1 MTLSYYTDGIFF
13 VITTEADKL
22 NAYKLSDN
30 LMKNKL
36 IACVNFN
43 NIESH
48 FWWKGEINKLKEVQ
62 LIMKCKKENLDK
74 LYQNILRSH
83 SYDIPEIVSFPVSSE
98 NLYSKWI
105 SSI

>member
-1 MTLSYYTDGIFF
+1 MTECFFTEGLFF

-30 LMKNKL
+30 LMKKKL

-43 NIESH
+43 NVESH
-48 FWWKGEINKLKEVQ
+48 FWWEGEINKSKEVQ
-62 LIMKCKKENLDK
+62 LIMKCKKENLNEVC
-74 LYQNILRSH
+74 LNISKTH
-83 SYDIPEIVSFPVSSE
+83 SYETPEIVYFPVSSS
-98 NLYSKWI
+98 NHYYNWV

>member
-1 MTLSYYTDGIFF
+1 MTESYFTEGLFF
-13 VITTEADKL
+13 VITTESDKS

-36 IACVNFN
+36 IACVNFK

-48 FWWKGEINKLKEVQ
+48 FWWEGEISRTEEVQ
-62 LIMKCKKENLDK
+62 LIMKCKKENLLK
-74 LYQNILRSH
+74 LYQNILKSH
-83 SYDIPEIVSFPVSSE
+83 SYDIPEIVYFPVSSN
-98 NLYSKWI
+98 NLYFKWV

>member
-1 MTLSYYTDGIFF
+1 MTESYFTEGLFF
-13 VITTEADKL
+13 VITTESDKL

-36 IACVNFN
+36 IACVNFK

-48 FWWKGEINKLKEVQ
+48 FWWEGEISRTEEVQ
-62 LIMKCKKENLDK
+62 LIMKCKKENLLK
-74 LYQNILRSH
+74 LYQNILKSH
-83 SYDIPEIVSFPVSSE
+83 SYDIPEIVYFPVSSN
-98 NLYSKWI
+98 NLYFKWV

>member
-1 MTLSYYTDGIFF
+1 MDEFCFTEGLFF
-13 VITTEADKL
+13 VITTESDTL

-48 FWWKGEINKLKEVQ
+48 FWWEGEITKSKEVQ
-62 LIMKCKKENLDK
+62 LVMKCKKENLHK
-74 LYQNILRSH
+74 LHQNIIKSH
-83 SYDIPEIVSFPVSSE
+83 SYEIPEIVYFPVSS
-98 NLYSKWI
+98 NSLYFKWA